1 MIASAK
7 KALIKEL
14 GIKLA
19 DEEKIKP
26 ELEILAGEVVER
38 KELIK
43 LINSTPEGQ
52 KLFRLRKKYKEVSGK
67 ILKNIENI
75 NIMLGNN

>member
-14 GIKLA
+14 VIKLA

-52 KLFRLRKKYKEVSGK
+52 KLFRLRKKYKEVSEK

-75 NIMLGNN
+75 NIMLGSI

>member
-43 LINSTPEGQ
+43 LINSQPEGQ
-52 KLFRLRKKYKEVSGK
+52 KLFKLRNRYKEISGR
-67 ILKNIENI
+67 ILKNVENI
-75 NIMLGNN
+75 NIMLGNI

>member
-26 ELEILAGEVVER
+26 ELEILAGEVVKR
-38 KELIK
+38 
-43 LINSTPEGQ
+43 INKINKFYSWRAEALQ
-52 KLFRLRKKYKEVSGK
+52 VEKK
-67 ILKNIENI
+67 I
-75 NIMLGNN
+75 

>member
-43 LINSTPEGQ
+43 LINYFCTNVD
-52 KLFRLRKKYKEVSGK
+52 FKK
-67 ILKNIENI
+67 
-75 NIMLGNN
+75 

>member
-52 KLFRLRKKYKEVSGK
+52 KLFRLKKSYKKISGK

>member
-14 GIKLA
+14 RIKLA

-38 KELIK
+38 KKIIK

-52 KLFRLRKKYKEVSGK
+52 KLFRLRNRYKEISGR

-75 NIMLGNN
+75 NIMLGSI

>member
-1 MIASAK
+1 MIASTK

-14 GIKLA
+14 GIELA

-43 LINSTPEGQ
+43 LINSTPEGL
-52 KLFRLRKKYKEVSGK
+52 KLFRLRKKYKEVSEK

-75 NIMLGNN
+75 NIMLGNI